1 MDCHLQAT
9 YLLIGRP
16 LYLNQKKVKKMTS
29 NSNKVAL
36 VTGGSRGLGRDMAIQ
51 LAKKNF
57 DVIITYNSNNEAAN
71 KVLEDVKA
79 VGKKAIALQLDVTKS
94 RSFDAFISQVKEKL
108 IRDFGTNQIHSL
120 VNNAGTGLYA
130 PFDSTTEEQFDD
142 MVNIHL
148 KSAFFLTQKMLPI
161 LCDGGSIIN
170 ISSGLARFSNSNY
183 SAYAIMKAAIESLTR
198 YQALELGSRKIRVN
212 TVAPGAIA
220 TDFAGG
226 FVRDSKEVNDMIA
239 SGTSL
244 GRVGLPDDIGSVVA
258 FLCSEDAKWVNAQ
271 RIEVS
276 GGFYI

>member
-1 MDCHLQAT
+1 MK
-9 YLLIGRP
+9 
-16 LYLNQKKVKKMTS
+16 N

-51 LAKKNF
+51 LAMKDF
-57 DVIITYNSNNEAAN
+57 DVIITYNSNKEAAN

-79 VGKKAIALQLDVTKS
+79 VGKKAIALKLDVTKS
-94 RSFDAFISQVKEKL
+94 RSFDAFVSQVKEKL
-108 IRDFGTNQIHSL
+108 TSEFGTNRIHSL

-161 LCDGGSIIN
+161 LSDGGSIIN
-170 ISSGLARFSNSNY
+170 ISSGLARFSTSNY

-226 FVRDSKEVNDMIA
+226 FVRDNQELNQMIA
-239 SGTSL
+239 SATSL

-276 GGFYI
+276 GGVHI